1 MTDTPRWATQ
11 LPTATATH
19 RGALRH
25 RCLKFDGSIFLY
37 SILCYPRGCTN
48 LIMLLESQVHLPS
61 QKASLTVKNFMPNLC
76 ALFPARLCYCWMMA
90 SSRRLT
96 MTVAASK
103 QCCFWTNRRHSGR
116 CGGYVTGLSQAVV
129 VGDCGGVIA
138 YLIAMRWKEKMWK
151 RSCWTCLKSNTF
163 LALRML

>member
-1 MTDTPRWATQ
+1 MTAPPSINTLTLQEVAELKEEDIISHTATATQ

-103 QCCFWTNRRHSGR
+103 
-116 CGGYVTGLSQAVV
+116 
-129 VGDCGGVIA
+129 
-138 YLIAMRWKEKMWK
+138 
-151 RSCWTCLKSNTF
+151 
-163 LALRML
+163 